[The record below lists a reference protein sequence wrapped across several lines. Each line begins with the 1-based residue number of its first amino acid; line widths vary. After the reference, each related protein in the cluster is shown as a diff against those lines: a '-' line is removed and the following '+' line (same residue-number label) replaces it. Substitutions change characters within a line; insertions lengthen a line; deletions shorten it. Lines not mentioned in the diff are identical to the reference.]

1 MRTAQTEI
9 EEVYA
14 ATASALKELDLL
26 KQSVLGRTLENI
38 ELLQLAFK
46 EGKISFYDV
55 RVAQR
60 ETIETRN
67 VYLQALLSAQ
77 RSYNALERAIG
88 GELR

>member
-1 MRTAQTEI
+1 
-9 EEVYA
+9 V
-14 ATASALKELDLL
+14 
-26 KQSVLGRTLENI
+26 RTLENLD
-38 ELLQLAFK
+38 LLQLAFK

-67 VYLQALLSAQ
+67 AYLQTRLTAQ
-77 RSYNALERAIG
+77 RAYNALERAIG